1 MWKDKYKINV
11 PLIDE
16 QHEELF
22 ARVSSFIKT
31 VQGEGKWE
39 DKRDKVKETL
49 KFMKEYVVFHF
60 SDEEEYQEQINYP
73 LTEIHKQRHSQFKES
88 VGSYADRFEKEGL
101 TEELVKEFGGK
112 LMTWVILHVQ
122 AEDQKIGEYVQSKGG
137 ND

>member
-1 MWKDKYKINV
+1 
-11 PLIDE
+11 
-16 QHEELF
+16 
-22 ARVSSFIKT
+22 
-31 VQGEGKWE
+31 
-39 DKRDKVKETL
+39 
-49 KFMKEYVVFHF
+49 MKEYVVFHF

-73 LTEIHKQRHSQFKES
+73 LTEIHKQRHTQFKES

-112 LMTWVILHVQ
+112 LMTWLILHVQ

>member
-49 KFMKEYVVFHF
+49 N
-60 SDEEEYQEQINYP
+60 S
-73 LTEIHKQRHSQFKES
+73 
-88 VGSYADRFEKEGL
+88 
-101 TEELVKEFGGK
+101 
-112 LMTWVILHVQ
+112 
-122 AEDQKIGEYVQSKGG
+122 
-137 ND
+137 